1 MKHKSTV
8 TYKMKMNTAD
18 MLLLHAAVL
27 CILYGSSAG
36 LKHKTVC
43 YGKNYE
49 IPFSYA
55 PPLFHGPL
63 YFTPNGGSRRLMMD
77 NGEAKDPRLKVSFIS
92 AVFEDLTER
101 DDGFFSVS
109 DDNGMFHDVIKL
121 EILDCAEKETRYYG
135 ERFSYHIPRE
145 AAFLEFTPLDSE
157 DQPKVLWNHTNRHT
171 NRGGRGQVKRNVWE
185 IMNVNQG
192 DMGHYNFRRKDNTLL
207 SRIQLTVQ
215 EGFRQYDTKV
225 DKRLLIENPLGD
237 VPMTVTFT
245 PEGEMK
251 HYTLMKAGLLVED
264 EMDSMP
270 WTFTRRI
277 LVVQDGIEIDPVE
290 STDSGTFEFRDPQGH
305 LALIAQVVVKRV
317 FISPAPAVGYGTSIF
332 GILFAGIICRCCVK
346 SCSKES
352 SSKRNKSALQTAGAH
367 ARAPAPAP
375 APAVYN
381 HDSDRSGGPIYSA
394 APGSGYSHQPLN
406 SGGPTSILIEPMVH
420 NPSQIHVSSP
430 QPEVDPLG
438 GEGDDPAP
446 SLSFD
451 CLSSDPEPKFELK
464 LPSAPP
470 LSSDATFSD
479 VYTSDKLNFL

>member
-1 MKHKSTV
+1 MKHNSTV
-8 TYKMKMNTAD
+8 RYKMKINTAD
-18 MLLLHAAVL
+18 MLLLHATVL

-77 NGEAKDPRLKVSFIS
+77 NGEAKDPRFKVSYIS
-92 AVFEDLTER
+92 AVFKDLTER

-135 ERFSYHIPRE
+135 DRFSYHIPRE

-171 NRGGRGQVKRNVWE
+171 NRGGRGQVKGNVWE

-207 SRIQLTVQ
+207 LRIQLTVQ

-225 DKRLLIENPLGD
+225 DKRLLIQNPLGD

-290 STDSGTFEFRDPQGH
+290 STDSGTYEFRDPQGH
-305 LALIAQVVVKRV
+305 LALTAQVVVKRV
-317 FISPAPAVGYGTSIF
+317 VISPAVGYGTSIF

-352 SSKRNKSALQTAGAH
+352 SSKRNKSAPRTAGAH

-375 APAVYN
+375 AVYS

-406 SGGPTSILIEPMVH
+406 SGGRTSILTEPMVH
-420 NPSQIHVSSP
+420 NPLQIHVSSP

-438 GEGDDPAP
+438 VQTDDPAP
-446 SLSFD
+446 TLGFD